1 VASIG
6 YGGFLAGPP
15 LLGWLAQWTSLRAV
29 MALIVVL
36 AALIVFLA
44 SATSTARTHR

>member
-1 VASIG
+1 MG

-15 LLGWLAQWTSLRAV
+15 LLGWLAQWTSLQVV

-36 AALIVFLA
+36 AALVAALA
-44 SATSTARTHR
+44 GATRTARTGR

>member
-1 VASIG
+1 MKTTIAARNI
-6 YGGFLAGPP
+6 
-15 LLGWLAQWTSLRAV
+15 LGWLAQWTSLRAV

-44 SATSTARTHR
+44 SAVSTARTAR